1 MIAFLVLVLVRVWVQ
16 ILTSCQ
22 PMQRRLLCA
31 ALMVTARCRVPP
43 CGILKK
49 DAPSIQ
55 TYDRIVPY
63 PKGYNNGG
71 KGKKRAKKP
80 QKRAGLVLVVIRLG
94 KSDELLD
101 SKPCHH
107 CIQMI
112 KAAKVKKVMYS
123 TGDPQNPYNIE
134 SSETITNRAS
144 RCVRMLSNDEYKN
157 HHTKTKK

>member
-1 MIAFLVLVLVRVWVQ
+1 MIAFLVLVLVRVWVE
-16 ILTSCQ
+16 ISTSCQ

-31 ALMVTARCRVPP
+31 ASMVTARCRVLPGG
-43 CGILKK
+43 CLKK

-63 PKGYNNGG
+63 PSKGYKG

-80 QKRAGLVLVVIRLG
+80 QKRSGLVLVVIRLG

-134 SSETITNRAS
+134 SSETITNRPS